1 MPVTIRSL
9 LAVALLAGIP
19 GLAQAQEGA
28 KPAATPPA
36 APSATASPTPN
47 SSSAAA
53 VSESGMKMA
62 DSATAKVQFI
72 TTQPADTLTSKLI
85 GLNVAN
91 NNNET
96 VGEIEDFVILDG
108 KTIHAVIIGVGGFLG
123 IGERYVAVSPAS
135 ITLSKKDDKLRALV
149 NTSKDELKNA
159 PAFEYAKKKS

>member
-1 MPVTIRSL
+1 MTIRTL
-9 LAVALLAGIP
+9 LAAALVAGLPSLA
-19 GLAQAQEGA
+19 LAQETA
-28 KPAATPPA
+28 KPDAGKPGA

-53 VSESGMKMA
+53 VADGGMKMA

-72 TTQPADTLTSKLI
+72 TTQPADTLTSKLV
-85 GLNVAN
+85 GLSVYN
-91 NNNET
+91 NSNET

-135 ITLSKKDDKLRALV
+135 VTLSKKDDRLRALV

-159 PAFEYAKKKS
+159 PAFEYRKKS